1 MISIKTYSEIKTWIY
16 RNGRDVELSLWKYHF
31 EKGTK
36 EDVISALSY
45 YQNEDGGFGNAL
57 EPDNWNPNSTPYTTL
72 NAISILKEIEFVDIK
87 HPIYKGILS
96 YLYSEKDLMEYGWSF
111 CVPANDNY
119 PHAPWW
125 NFKEEMNY
133 IESIGVTSGLSVFTL
148 KYADKSSL
156 LYQKAA
162 ALVKNL
168 IDNLLTGSSFGDM
181 GIGGYVDLI
190 EAMKEL
196 NFSEYNYNSLQL
208 KVKELVKH
216 SIESDIV
223 KWKDYG
229 VRPSNYIKSPQ
240 SIYYEDNKEIA
251 KSELNYLMDTLP
263 QNKVWG
269 ITWTWFDNN
278 EKYSKEFAIS
288 ENWWKVIK
296 AIEKLCFLKNFG
308 CIEE

>member
-1 MISIKTYSEIKTWIY
+1 MISKSTHSEIKTWIY
-16 RNGRDVELSLWKYHF
+16 RNGRDLELSLWKYHF
-31 EKGTK
+31 ENGTK

-72 NAISILKEIEFVDIK
+72 NAISILKEIEFVDLN
-87 HPIYKGILS
+87 HPIYKGILN
-96 YLYSEKDLMEYGWSF
+96 YLYSEKDLMEYGWRF

-125 NFKEEMNY
+125 NFEEESNLT
-133 IESIGVTSGLSVFTL
+133 ESIGVTARLSVFVL
-148 KYADKSSL
+148 NYADKSSI

-162 ALVKNL
+162 ALVKSL
-168 IDNLLTGSSFGDM
+168 ISKLPADSNFGEM
-181 GIGGYVDLI
+181 GIGGYVELL

-196 NFSEYNYNSLQL
+196 NLGEYDYNSLQL
-208 KVKELVKH
+208 KVKELVKN
-216 SIESDIV
+216 SIENDIA

-240 SIYYEDNKEIA
+240 SIYYEDNKVIVE
-251 KSELNYLMDTLP
+251 SELNYLMDTLP
-263 QNKVWG
+263 QNNIWE

-288 ENWWKVIK
+288 ENWWKANK
-296 AIEKLCFLKNFG
+296 AIEKLCFLKTFS